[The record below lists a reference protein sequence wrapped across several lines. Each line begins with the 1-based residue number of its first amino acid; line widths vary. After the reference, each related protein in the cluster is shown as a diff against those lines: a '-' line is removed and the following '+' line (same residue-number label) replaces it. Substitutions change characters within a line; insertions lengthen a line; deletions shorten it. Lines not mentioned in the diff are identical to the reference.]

1 VLAEFPS
8 CFEEEYIKNH
18 CGKNDCQKD
27 LDEGRLLHNSSYCP
41 VTTVESGDVPNWNI
55 YLLMGIYAGVGI
67 GGALVMAFLV
77 DNVKIRLV

>member
-1 VLAEFPS
+1 LAEFPS
-8 CFEEEYIKNH
+8 CFEEEYIKNY

-27 LDEGRLLHNSSYCP
+27 LDEGRLKFNSSNCP
-41 VTTVESGDVPNWNI
+41 VTNIESGDVPDWTI

-67 GGALVMAFLV
+67 CGALVMAFLV